1 MARITFTELMAQRG
15 YTVQTTFWEDFSIAD
30 RFGKSAVLDTFKR
43 AFSEW
48 KTDYKYLTEMV
59 LVLNTKAWDLFNK
72 GNQELSEIYSEL
84 YFKVHDYACTHLK
97 GEEFE
102 YYFNITD

>member
-43 AFSEW
+43 AFAEW

-59 LVLNTKAWDLFNK
+59 LVLNPKL
-72 GNQELSEIYSEL
+72 GIYSIRVIKS
-84 YFKVHDYACTHLK
+84 FRR
-97 GEEFE
+97 FIPS
-102 YYFNITD
+102 FITRFMIMPALI